1 MATPTIVQWGGITVA
16 GDNSSSYHLDSLSG
30 WRGDLPPARIDSEDR
45 PNQHGESD
53 TPIWSA
59 ARTVTLVGSC
69 RTNATRDALFAA
81 LTAAMVY
88 TGDAS
93 PATLTV
99 QEAGLTLTAA
109 ARVAGHSPS
118 RVAGAWGLGQ
128 FGFQAQWRCADPLLY
143 GSTITDT
150 AMMIVTTGG
159 LVFPIFMPSGVA
171 SFGTLAVPKNCT
183 LTNVGPVDSPV
194 LFSIVTGANPLAGGL
209 RITEFVTGRVVQYS
223 DDLAASST
231 LLIDASNGTA
241 LLNGTTDRSGSL
253 VLRQFTPVAAG
264 TTRVYGVSGVS
275 STSSTLVMTGSMRP
289 AYL

>member
-1 MATPTIVQWGGITVA
+1 MATPTILQWAGITVA
-16 GDNSSSYHLDSLSG
+16 GDNSSIYHLDSLSG
-30 WRGDLPPARIDSEDR
+30 WRGDLPAARIDSEPR

-53 TPIWSA
+53 TPIWAS
-59 ARTVTLVGSC
+59 ARTVTLAGSC
-69 RTNATRDALFAA
+69 RTNSQRDTLFSA

-88 TGDAS
+88 GGDA
-93 PATLTV
+93 PAGTLTV

-109 ARVAGHSPS
+109 ARVSAHSPS

-143 GSTITDT
+143 GSTVTDT
-150 AMMIVTTGG
+150 AMMIVSSGG

-183 LTNVGPVDSPV
+183 LTNVGPMDSPV
-194 LFSIVTGANPLAGGL
+194 LFSIAVGANALAGGL

-223 DDLAASST
+223 DDLAALST
-231 LLIDASNGTA
+231 LVIDGSNGSA
-241 LLNGTTDRSGSL
+241 LLNGTTDRSNSL
-253 VLRQFTPVAAG
+253 VLRQFTPVAANS
-264 TTRVYGVSGVS
+264 TRVYGVSGVS